1 MNFDARQG
9 WRELLALFL
18 LLYVYCGDDYL
29 VNLEA
34 VSKTTKC
41 RDFTVIFPVFLSK
54 MHRDFADFFYRDFLA
69 ALIIMTVT
77 FLSGLGTAQ
86 AVCTHEYVCISL
98 YMLALCS
105 IFHCRL
111 LVL

>member
-1 MNFDARQG
+1 MPRF
-9 WRELLALFL
+9 
-18 LLYVYCGDDYL
+18 Y
-29 VNLEA
+29 
-34 VSKTTKC
+34 
-41 RDFTVIFPVFLSK
+41 RDFPRFLSK
-54 MHRDFADFFYRDFLA
+54 MHRDFADFLRDFLA

-86 AVCTHEYVCISL
+86 AVTTHEYVCISL

-105 IFHCRL
+105 IFHCRP